1 MTERE
6 SKLIL
11 ITDLTKQDN
20 SEEEKAVV
28 RLETIFKKEM
38 NKDNSITTITTEEDI
53 EIMPMMTE
61 TIMETATR
69 EEDMITA
76 TIEDMRVVV
85 EDITM
90 TDKIIIEEIE
100 ETEEKEIMI
109 EIYTAFCHYFAN

>member
-6 SKLIL
+6 SKSIL

-28 RLETIFKKEM
+28 KLETIFKKEM
-38 NKDNSITTITTEEDI
+38 NKDNSITTILTEEDI
-53 EIMPMMTE
+53 ETMPMMTE

-76 TIEDMRVVV
+76 TIEDMKVVA

-109 EIYTAFCHYFAN
+109 ENIYCFLSLFS